1 MNVAVRTL
9 AESQA
14 VSRTG
19 VIDCDIHPARRSDN
33 ELAPFI
39 ERKWLEHARE
49 FGLGRRMGYQSGVA
63 YPKSQPNAARRD
75 SFPPEGGPPGSS
87 LSFMQA
93 QHLDANGVRF
103 GILNP
108 INNVGQ
114 GMRNLDLAAA
124 FARASNDWQLA
135 EWTGKDARLRA
146 SVVISYEDP
155 VSSVAEIERCA
166 GDKSFAQVLLLT
178 RTGEPLGQRRYWPI
192 YEAAAAAGLP
202 VGIHAFGYGGWPM
215 TPGGWP
221 SYYIEEM
228 TGHALSAQSQLIS
241 LLLEGVFERIPK
253 LRVVLIEAGFAWA
266 PSLLWR
272 LDKHFSRFFREL
284 PHLKRLPSEYAR
296 EKVWWTTQP
305 MEEPERHRHI
315 LETIGWL
322 GWDRLLFATDYPHW
336 DFDHPDAV
344 LPSGGSEAERKKLFR
359 DNAAALYGLN

>member
-1 MNVAVRTL
+1 MNVAVRAV
-9 AESQA
+9 AESRA
-14 VSRTG
+14 PSRVS
-19 VIDCDIHPARRSDN
+19 VIDCDIHPVRRSAK

-39 ERKWLEHARE
+39 ERKWLEHAKE
-49 FGLGRRMGYQSGVA
+49 FGVARRLGYQEGVA
-63 YPKSQPNAARRD
+63 YPKGQPAAARRD
-75 SFPPEGGPPGSS
+75 AWPPEGGPPGSS

-93 QHLDANGVRF
+93 QHLDANGISF

-108 INNVGQ
+108 LGDTGQ

-124 FARASNDWQLA
+124 YSRAVNDWQLA
-135 EWTGKDARLRA
+135 EWTGKDSRLRA

-155 VSSVAEIERCA
+155 PAAVAEIERRA
-166 GDKSFAQVLLLT
+166 GNKTFAQVLLLT
-178 RTGEPLGQRRYWPI
+178 RTAEPLGQRKYWPI
-192 YEAAAAAGLP
+192 YEAAAAAKLP

-241 LLLEGVFERIPK
+241 LLLEGVFERIPS

-266 PSLLWR
+266 PPLLWR
-272 LDKHFSRFFREL
+272 MDNPRLHGEL
-284 PHLKRLPSEYAR
+284 PHLRRLPSEYAR
-296 EKVWWTTQP
+296 ESVWWTTQP
-305 MEEPERHRHI
+305 MEEPERSRHL

-336 DFDHPDAV
+336 DFDNPAAV
-344 LPSGGSEAERKKLFR
+344 LLSGGSEAERAMLFW
-359 DNAAALYGLN
+359 DNAATLYGLN